1 MLGPAAGR
9 RARSAR
15 ARRAVAQAAHDG
27 EVRKRFSNLTIV
39 CGLAVGRAEC
49 VSYVYLCHVSSCPA
63 GRGLPAACSTR
74 SSESDKQPHASLLSQ
89 RPSHPTDRPDP
100 GRPRPALLPLHAVV
114 RARNGCCSLPRGCS
128 APHCWSCKCWTRASY
143 PRRSRLAHCYFYCGC
158 CGCLICLNACRC
170 VVCCCGYCA
179 VQFWS
184 ARNAQNLNFGWSTS
198 F

>member
-1 MLGPAAGR
+1 MNTRTIQVDYIFPRARRSSRIRVEWVALQATAGSRRATARDSEPSRARNTMNMCTVCAAGPAAER

-49 VSYVYLCHVSSCPA
+49 VSFVYLCHVSSCPA
-63 GRGLPAACSTR
+63 GRGLPAACGTR

-100 GRPRPALLPLHAVV
+100 GRPRPALLPLQAVV

-128 APHCWSCKCWTRASY
+128 APRCWSC
-143 PRRSRLAHCYFYCGC
+143 G
-158 CGCLICLNACRC
+158 
-170 VVCCCGYCA
+170 
-179 VQFWS
+179 
-184 ARNAQNLNFGWSTS
+184 
-198 F
+198 